1 MSKIVVLM
9 MISALQTFLFLII
22 ANPVLSIKGMFL
34 NYWIALFTT
43 AFCANMIGL
52 NISASFNSA
61 ITIYIVIPLLIIPMM
76 VLSGAMFPF
85 DKLNRRI
92 GSVEKVPVI
101 AELIPTRW
109 TYEALMV
116 TQFKDNRYSRVE
128 YDKEKETYYMLQKKI
143 SEAEFN
149 KTYRIKELRDARE
162 ISEIEYKSANDLN
175 KPAEKFSKL
184 QLLRNELTKMA
195 SFSHISEFHF
205 ISDLT
210 PAKFNPVIADSLGEY
225 LNRMDKEFSI
235 ISNSASDTR
244 DRFYNLN
251 EAKLNNLENS
261 YYNYKLEE
269 IVTKPY
275 ERKKILI
282 NKNSLIQNTDL
293 IYLDSYNSGFLNF
306 RTHFYA
312 PDKYIFGIKTD
323 TFVFNISLVLFST
336 VLLYLLLYFE
346 LPGRFVSFFENLKI
360 RI

>member
-1 MSKIVVLM
+1 M
-9 MISALQTFLFLII
+9 ML
-22 ANPVLSIKGMFL
+22 
-34 NYWIALFTT
+34 
-43 AFCANMIGL
+43 
-52 NISASFNSA
+52 
-61 ITIYIVIPLLIIPMM
+61 
-76 VLSGAMFPF
+76 LSGAMFPF
-85 DKLNRRI
+85 DKLNRQI

-128 YDKEKETYYMLQKKI
+128 YDKEKETYYMLRKKI

-149 KTYRIKELRDARE
+149 KTYRIKELRDALE
-162 ISEIEYKSANDLN
+162 ISATDYKSAIDPG
-175 KPAEKFSKL
+175 KPDKFSKL
-184 QLLRNELTKMA
+184 RLLGNELTKMA
-195 SFSHISEFHF
+195 SFSHVPEFHY

-210 PAKFNPVIADSLGEY
+210 PDKFNTGIADSLGEY
-225 LNRMDKEFSI
+225 LNRMDKEFSK
-235 ISNSASDTR
+235 ISNSASDKR
-244 DRFYNLN
+244 DRFYTLN
-251 EAKLNNLENS
+251 ETKLNTLENS

-275 ERKKILI
+275 ERKKILV
-282 NKNSLIQNTDL
+282 NNNTLIQNTDL
-293 IYLDSYNSGFLNF
+293 IYLDSYNRGFLNF

-336 VLLYLLLYFE
+336 VLLYLLLYYE

-360 RI
+360 RK